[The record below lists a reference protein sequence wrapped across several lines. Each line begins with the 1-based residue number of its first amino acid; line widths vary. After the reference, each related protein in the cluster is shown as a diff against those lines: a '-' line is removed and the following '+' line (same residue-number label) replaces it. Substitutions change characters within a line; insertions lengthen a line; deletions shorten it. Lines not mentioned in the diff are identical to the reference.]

1 MKKVF
6 LFILTIIIFS
16 SCQDKDFYVIKGFT
30 QGTTYK
36 IIYQGAQNDLGAEVD
51 SVLHDFDMSLST
63 YAPTSIISR
72 INNDEKDVI
81 LDKYFIDMFVEA
93 DRIYKKTDGA
103 FDITIAPI
111 VNAYGFGFT
120 DKSARID
127 STLIDSLLQYVG
139 MNKVKVTDDNKI
151 QKMQGLML
159 DGNAIAQGQSVD
171 VICKF
176 LESKGIYNYLVD
188 IGGELKVKGKKY
200 DNLWVIGVDEPIEGN
215 MTAGENV
222 QVKLYVTDIAVAT
235 SGNYR
240 KFYVEDGI
248 KYSHSIN
255 PKTGFPA
262 KQNILSATIFAKN
275 AITADALAT
284 SCMIMGLEK
293 SKIMIENS
301 PDLEAYFI
309 YVDKN
314 GKTKVYYTK
323 GVEKYLENNL
333 D

>member
-1 MKKVF
+1 MKKTLLF
-6 LFILTIIIFS
+6 LLTILVFS

-63 YAPTSIISR
+63 YAPNSIISR
-72 INNDEKDVI
+72 INKDEGNVT
-81 LDKYFIDMFVEA
+81 LDNYFMDMFVEA
-93 DRIYKKTDGA
+93 DRVYRKTDGA

-120 DKSARID
+120 DKSAKID

-139 MNKVKVTDDNKI
+139 MKKVKINAENTI
-151 QKMQGLML
+151 QKQQGIML

-171 VICKF
+171 VICEF
-176 LESKGIYNYLVD
+176 LESKGIQNYLVD

-215 MTAGENV
+215 MTAGENI

-240 KFYVEDGI
+240 KFYIEDGI

-262 KQNILSATIFAKN
+262 KQNI
-275 AITADALAT
+275 
-284 SCMIMGLEK
+284 
-293 SKIMIENS
+293 
-301 PDLEAYFI
+301 
-309 YVDKN
+309 
-314 GKTKVYYTK
+314 
-323 GVEKYLENNL
+323 
-333 D
+333 

>member
-255 PKTGFPA
+255 PKTGFTA
-262 KQNILSATIFAKN
+262 KQNILSVTIFAKN

>member
-262 KQNILSATIFAKN
+262 KQNILSVTIFAKN